1 MDMATIIMHQCL
13 VSMGLLPEDIASASP
28 SCHPGMRLDHLPPLM
43 QVFNI
48 VIGKMVTAVLWTSP
62 LGIASLIAASICRA
76 CDLGSTLGALGLW
89 VVTVLLGLAL
99 QGGLVLP
106 AALWGC
112 TRNSPWATMKGFSQ
126 AIVLGFGTSSS
137 SAALPVC
144 ILLTFHSKNI
154 SLCNSLQGQL
164 CKQSLDCSDSS
175 VTKFDNIAQ

>member
-1 MDMATIIMHQCL
+1 MSL
-13 VSMGLLPEDIASASP
+13 
-28 SCHPGMRLDHLPPLM
+28 

-106 AALWGC
+106 AVLWGC
-112 TRNSPWATMKGFSQ
+112 TRKSPWAALKGFSQ

-144 ILLTFHSKNI
+144 IPF
-154 SLCNSLQGQL
+154 LQW
-164 CKQSLDCSDSS
+164 CM
-175 VTKFDNIAQ
+175 

>member
-1 MDMATIIMHQCL
+1 MLI
-13 VSMGLLPEDIASASP
+13 
-28 SCHPGMRLDHLPPLM
+28 

-89 VVTVLLGLAL
+89 ILTVLLGLAL

-106 AALWGC
+106 AALWAC
-112 TRNSPWATMKGFSQ
+112 TRKSPWAALKGFSQ

-144 ILLTFHSKNI
+144 RPLLLGCQETSETSKN
-154 SLCNSLQGQL
+154 
-164 CKQSLDCSDSS
+164 D
-175 VTKFDNIAQ
+175 VM

>member
-1 MDMATIIMHQCL
+1 MNSL
-13 VSMGLLPEDIASASP
+13 VNCCMSI
-28 SCHPGMRLDHLPPLM
+28 

-76 CDLGSTLGALGLW
+76 CDLGGTLGALGLW
-89 VVTVLLGLAL
+89 VATILLGLAL

-106 AALWGC
+106 TVLWGC
-112 TRNSPWATMKGFSQ
+112 TRKNPWAALKGFSR

-144 ILLTFHSKNI
+144 VPCLKHYLRCSVCNKQTVVMLVSFC
-154 SLCNSLQGQL
+154 LCCLG
-164 CKQSLDCSDSS
+164 
-175 VTKFDNIAQ
+175 